1 VIGRVVHSREA
12 GPQWAMTDFAPSI
25 EIPASFLALY
35 TPSGRAKPT
44 APWAEILASYELCE
58 DMANML
64 APTAADL
71 QFKLGVTEQ
80 DVIER
85 CYSGLRTEPCVLTE
99 PQSRWVIQRMAE
111 LLSWPWHN
119 LENVVK
125 K

>member
-1 VIGRVVHSREA
+1 
-12 GPQWAMTDFAPSI
+12 MTDHAPQI
-25 EIPASFLALY
+25 DIPASFLALY
-35 TPSGRAKPT
+35 VPSGRSKPT
-44 APWAEILASYELCE
+44 ASWAQVLADYELCE

-85 CYSGLRTEPCVLTE
+85 CYSGLRTEPCVLNE
-99 PQSRWVIQRMAE
+99 AQSRWVVQRMAE
-111 LLSWPWHN
+111 ILSWPWQN

-125 K
+125 T